1 MLHVALPEAVCT
13 LSEGHPV
20 NVHFLATALLRVP
33 VEAWLSSAQ
42 EISWTP
48 WHGRLQPP
56 NRPPTCSPRLR
67 LSIHIFILLPPDK
80 LQSWSSRSSRDPLCS
95 CRQSAICTASGM
107 LSLPVGCA
115 GKTQPEGAPCR
126 CRVTHAVDWC
136 RERHWQR
143 HRSRRW
149 NQRSCNLL

>member
-80 LQSWSSRSSRDPLCS
+80 LIWLEDGRTIAQSGR
-95 CRQSAICTASGM
+95 
-107 LSLPVGCA
+107 VGRHAAREIHCA
-115 GKTQPEGAPCR
+115 AAG
-126 CRVTHAVDWC
+126 RVPFA
-136 RERHWQR
+136 
-143 HRSRRW
+143 
-149 NQRSCNLL
+149 LLRACCLFL